1 MHEVHEPKLRNDSH
15 PARRQQ
21 QQQQQQQHQHEKKAT
36 AKVERK
42 TGAVTR
48 RKFDQLLK
56 TDYETN
62 NNLNSTVRWKTKRQS
77 TKKTNRTGSHAPLH
91 STSSVSLANEWPKIL
106 PNDGNP
112 DEDSQTTHTSTAHT
126 KYSKEVFFF
135 PFFFFFLPRL
145 GSERRPQAEATA
157 RNTKKKNL
165 NPLKIK
171 VTIKRSVQD
180 EGLAFHPHP
189 WPFSNMKSTGNT
201 IVRSA
206 FCKRIQSG

>member
-62 NNLNSTVRWKTKRQS
+62 NNLNSTVR
-77 TKKTNRTGSHAPLH
+77 
-91 STSSVSLANEWPKIL
+91 
-106 PNDGNP
+106 
-112 DEDSQTTHTSTAHT
+112 
-126 KYSKEVFFF
+126 
-135 PFFFFFLPRL
+135 
-145 GSERRPQAEATA
+145 
-157 RNTKKKNL
+157 
-165 NPLKIK
+165 
-171 VTIKRSVQD
+171 
-180 EGLAFHPHP
+180 
-189 WPFSNMKSTGNT
+189 
-201 IVRSA
+201 
-206 FCKRIQSG
+206 